1 MDNRYAGRD
10 GFLKVAVV
18 GARTSVKSKW
28 YGYRRSDLADAAN
41 IKALSHAAA
50 NHALEQPM
58 HMAQGDLKAALK
70 SYSDSLAIRERL
82 AGSDPGNMEW
92 QRDLSVSYERVGDV
106 QEAQGDLK
114 AAPKPYSDS
123 LAREGWRCA
132 GGAGRS

>member
-1 MDNRYAGRD
+1 MPA
-10 GFLKVAVV
+10 
-18 GARTSVKSKW
+18 
-28 YGYRRSDLADAAN
+28 
-41 IKALSHAAA
+41 
-50 NHALEQPM
+50 E
-58 HMAQGDLKAALK
+58 MA
-70 SYSDSLAIRERL
+70 SDSLAIRERL